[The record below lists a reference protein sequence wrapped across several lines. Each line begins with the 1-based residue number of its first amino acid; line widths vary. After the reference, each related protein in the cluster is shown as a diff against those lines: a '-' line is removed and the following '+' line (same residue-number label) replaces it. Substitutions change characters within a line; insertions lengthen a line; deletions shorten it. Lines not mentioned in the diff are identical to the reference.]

1 MDSAF
6 MQKAFALIANGL
18 IEKEQI
24 QLKEPT
30 RYPYSRNL
38 QHGINMFL
46 AASQRHG
53 SDIYA
58 EYADETSFLVNFITK
73 PIKEWFDTWKLSDHE
88 KNSLKEET
96 FYNCGAFAYQKA
108 DNLYLSS
115 EDCYEFLSLQDNNII
130 DGTDERIFFE
140 MIYALGQ
147 EGYTKIRKYVI
158 ENPIITLG
166 ERQNMSIEFDE
177 NKAAFQFAYEEITEE
192 SYRCK
197 RCGWAM
203 IKGKYGYICYSNR
216 CKAAA
221 SALSYDMKPDV
232 HRGDY
237 RLKKGIMQFIA
248 APGKLELEIVK
259 FCEKYNLKCELWP
272 QMDRYDV
279 EIMFPDGE
287 VWEIDA
293 KDYQNPCALREKINN
308 DGGFP
313 DGDYEQGFVVVPM
326 ENTKNDGNYT
336 KIVNEALK
344 NQKNVEC
351 VNFRQLKTEIK
362 KRVESCHGK

>member
-1 MDSAF
+1 MDIAF
-6 MQKAFALIANGL
+6 MRKSIALIAKGL
-18 IEKEQI
+18 IEKEQ
-24 QLKEPT
+24 LLEKEPK
-30 RYPYSRNL
+30 RYPYSKAM

-46 AASQRHG
+46 AASQWAE
-53 SDIYA
+53 SDIAFTYNN
-58 EYADETSFLVNFITK
+58 ESDFLSYFITK
-73 PIKEWFDTWKLSDHE
+73 PIKEWFDTWNLSDHE

-140 MIYALGQ
+140 MIRALGQ
-147 EGYTKIRKYVI
+147 KDYTKIRKYVI

-166 ERQNMSIEFDE
+166 ERQNMSIEFED

-192 SYRCK
+192 SYRCP

-203 IKGKYGYICYSNR
+203 TKGKYRYICCSNQ

-221 SALSYDMKPDV
+221 SALSYDMKPNV
-232 HRGDY
+232 HRGNY

-279 EIMFPDGE
+279 EIVFPDGE
-287 VWEIDA
+287 FWEIDA

-313 DGDYEQGFVVVPM
+313 DGDYERGFVVVPT
-326 ENTKNDGNYT
+326 ENTTIDIKYT
-336 KIVNEALK
+336 SIVNKALEK
-344 NQKNVEC
+344 QENVKC
-351 VNFRQLKTEIK
+351 VNFLKLKKEIK
-362 KRVESCHGK
+362 KKVELCHGN